1 VRACGPKNVCLPRAL
16 TGRKLQIL
24 QLLASGLS
32 QERIARGLFISSKT
46 VATHIQRTLSK
57 PGVHSHTE
65 AVVVAYRQGLVRASA
80 KSEI

>member
-1 VRACGPKNVCLPRAL
+1 
-16 TGRKLQIL
+16 
-24 QLLASGLS
+24 
-32 QERIARGLFISSKT
+32 

-57 PGVHSHTE
+57 LGVHSHTE